1 MRYNKKFQQIL
12 NRLEK
17 IDDEECQEL
26 KKEIQ
31 VLSDL
36 YEKKDQRLNKIVKL
50 SDTQQKAIL
59 ELHEELDTY
68 KKTLEEK
75 VQNEINKR
83 KQQEELLLERSR
95 LAALAEMI
103 DAVAHQWMQPLN
115 IIWMQTELLH
125 LDAKKNN
132 GIDEKRVDTYKGMLS
147 EQMNHLLDTLRNFR
161 TFFRPVD
168 EQKPFLLTEAVASVL
183 TLVADELQKYSIEVE
198 LDTEKDFSVIG
209 NVHEFKHILLNFI
222 NNSKYAFLA
231 NEVKERKVKISID
244 ATRHIL
250 EYFDNAGGIDE
261 SVLDTLFDM
270 HTSTK
275 ENEGTGIGLYM
286 SQQIA
291 KKHSGV
297 LTAHNYQDGAKFVFH
312 YNTQISKG
320 GGNPWLS
327 YAELNRF

>member
-31 VLSDL
+31 ILSDL

-75 VQNEINKR
+75 VQDEIKKR
-83 KQQEELLLERSR
+83 KEQEELLLERSR

-132 GIDEKRVDTYKGMLS
+132 GIDEKRVDSYKGMLS

-168 EQKPFLLTEAVASVL
+168 EQKPFLLTEAVESVL
-183 TLVADELQKYSIEVE
+183 SLVADELQKYSIEVI
-198 LDTEKDFSVIG
+198 LDTEKDFSIVG

-222 NNSKYAFLA
+222 NNSKYAFIA
-231 NEVKERKVKISID
+231 NKIKERKVYITID

-250 EYFDNAGGIDE
+250 EYRDNAGGIDE

-275 ENEGTGIGLYM
+275 KNEGTGIGLYM

-291 KKHSGV
+291 KKHNGI
-297 LTAHNYQDGAKFVFH
+297 LRAHNYQDGAKFVFH
-312 YNTQISKG
+312 YNTKSQIG
-320 GGNPWLS
+320 GG
-327 YAELNRF
+327 